1 MQIFKRK
8 DHKIM
13 DLKEIPFKLERDI
26 QNLFEGNLKQM
37 TGLEFV
43 KSEFSI
49 QNQRIDTLAF
59 DSENQSFVIIEYK
72 RNHNYSV
79 FDQGV
84 SYLNTL
90 LKYKADFVLEYN
102 ETLQKS
108 LKKDEVDWSQS
119 KVVFVA
125 PAFNQ
130 VQKQAVDFKD
140 LNIELWEV
148 KQFENDIV
156 VVNGV
161 KKSASAPSVKL
172 STKKDENSEL
182 SDITQQLKTYT
193 EEDHLQG
200 KSDEI
205 RELYEDFKQAILNL
219 SPETECLATKL
230 YITFRKDK
238 KTFSDIVI
246 QKNALKIFI
255 NKKKGELSDPKKIL
269 EDVSEKG
276 HWGNGDYQ
284 VSVKNTENLEYIMSL
299 VKQVFEK

>member
-1 MQIFKRK
+1 MQIFKRNK
-8 DHKIM
+8 GNLS
-13 DLKEIPFKLERDI
+13 DLREIPFKLEKDI
-26 QNLFEGNLKQM
+26 QNLFEENLEQM

-59 DSENQSFVIIEYK
+59 DVENQSFVIIEYK

-90 LKYKADFVLEYN
+90 LKFKADFVLTYN
-102 ETLQKS
+102 ETLHKF
-108 LKKDEVDWSQS
+108 LKKDAVDWSQS

-140 LNIELWEV
+140 LNIELWEI

-156 VVNGV
+156 VVSGV

-172 STKKDENSEL
+172 SAKNNEKSEL
-182 SDITQQLKTYT
+182 SEITQELKTYT

-205 RELYEDFKQAILNL
+205 RELYEEFKQAILNL
-219 SPETECLATKL
+219 SPEIETTATKL
-230 YITFRKDK
+230 YISFRKDK
-238 KTFSDIVI
+238 KTISDIII

-255 NKKKGELSDPKKIL
+255 NKKKGNLTDPKKIL

-284 VSVKNTENLEYIMSL
+284 ISVKNTENLEYIMSL
-299 VKQVFEK
+299 VK